1 MKPIVLSVCLLC
13 LAPPAAFAAPAAA
26 SAEAAATEE
35 SSGGWWSSIKGCWRA
50 TRDYVASVPS
60 RARAKVRAWAKAS
73 DEGRTVPDRLQSGLL
88 FSESFDGRQ
97 PVVVLIHGLDSA
109 TSYWDDLAPLIELAG
124 YTVARLNYPNDQPLE
139 ESAAVLAREIAAL
152 RSRHPRLSI
161 DVVGHSMGAMV
172 ARSYVEGDDY
182 GGGVRRLIMLAPPN
196 HGSCYSRFSLPTEF
210 IEHADLWYHEPDWRW
225 TWWVHDGLGE
235 ARNDLTPGSEFLAE
249 LNARPRRAGVKYTIV
264 AGNRS
269 CGWRYAANAMRGAA
283 GWLPDWQWT
292 HAAEDRL
299 VSLAGKV
306 EGQTG
311 ASDGLVWLE
320 SARLEGVDDFVLVP
334 ADHTTIACS
343 SNGEPP
349 VAWPTIAARL
359 KRTSA
364 KMKNRARSGKIKSP
378 RAPVSINVE
387 QGID

>member
-1 MKPIVLSVCLLC
+1 MKPIIVSLCLLC
-13 LAPPAAFAAPAAA
+13 LAPPAAFAAPADTSTETVAA
-26 SAEAAATEE
+26 PEE
-35 SSGGWWSSIKGCWRA
+35 SSGGWWASIKGCWRA

-73 DEGRTVPDRLQSGLL
+73 DEGRPVPPRLQPGLL
-88 FSESFDGRQ
+88 FSDNFNGRR
-97 PVVVLIHGLDSA
+97 PVVVLVHGLDSG
-109 TSYWDDLAPLIELAG
+109 TSYWDDLAPLIERAG
-124 YTVARLNYPNDQPLE
+124 YTAARLNYPNDQPLT

-161 DVVGHSMGAMV
+161 DLVGHSMGAII

-182 GGGVRRLIMLAPPN
+182 GGGVRRLILLAPPN

-235 ARNDLTPGSEFLAE
+235 ARNDLAPGSDFLTDI
-249 LNARPRRAGVKYTIV
+249 NARPRRAGVKYTIV

-269 CGWRYAANAMRGAA
+269 CGWRYTANAMRGAA

-292 HAAEDRL
+292 HAAEDHL

-311 ASDGLVWLE
+311 ASDGLVSLE

-349 VAWPTIAARL
+349 VAWTTIAARL
-359 KRTSA
+359 KRQ
-364 KMKNRARSGKIKSP
+364 RVEKSQ
-378 RAPVSINVE
+378 RKQDSEPVLDE
-387 QGID
+387 

>member
-1 MKPIVLSVCLLC
+1 MKQIVLSLCLLC
-13 LAPPAAFAAPAAA
+13 LTPPAAFAARAADVA
-26 SAEAAATEE
+26 VSEE
-35 SSGGWWSSIKGCWRA
+35 PSGGWWASVKGCWRA

-60 RARAKVRAWAKAS
+60 RARGRVRAWAKAS
-73 DEGRTVPDRLQSGLL
+73 DEGHPLPARLQPGFL
-88 FSESFDGRQ
+88 FSENFNGRR
-97 PVVVLIHGLDSA
+97 PVVVLIHGLDSG
-109 TSYWDDLAPLIELAG
+109 TSYWDDLAPLVERAG
-124 YTVARLNYPNDQPLE
+124 FAVARLNYPNDQPLA
-139 ESAAVLAREIAAL
+139 ESAAVLAREIAGL
-152 RSRHPRLSI
+152 RGRHPRLSI
-161 DVVGHSMGAMV
+161 DLVAHSMGAMI
-172 ARSYVEGDDY
+172 ARAYVEGDDY

-235 ARNDLTPGSEFLAE
+235 ARNDLTPGSDFLAE
-249 LNARPRRAGVKYTIV
+249 INARPRRAGVKYTIV

-269 CGWRYAANAMRGAA
+269 CGWRHTANAMRGAA

-292 HAAEDRL
+292 RSAEDRL

-311 ASDGLVWLE
+311 ASDGLVSLE

-343 SNGEPP
+343 ANGDLP
-349 VAWPTIAARL
+349 VAWPAISARL
-359 KRTSA
+359 KRPKA
-364 KMKNRARSGKIKSP
+364 KAVNKRTA
-378 RAPVSINVE
+378 VT
-387 QGID
+387 QGR